1 MQPTSWPVG
10 AGEMGE
16 TGTPGGWPKTWAS
29 LRVVRIRPARSLA
42 ESAFAAEK
50 VGRAGSRS
58 EVSDDSPPGFFPCA
72 GDVDVEDL
80 FVACER

>member
-50 VGRAGSRS
+50 DVRGEEQPFAG
-58 EVSDDSPPGFFPCA
+58 A
-72 GDVDVEDL
+72 GAGL
-80 FVACER
+80 